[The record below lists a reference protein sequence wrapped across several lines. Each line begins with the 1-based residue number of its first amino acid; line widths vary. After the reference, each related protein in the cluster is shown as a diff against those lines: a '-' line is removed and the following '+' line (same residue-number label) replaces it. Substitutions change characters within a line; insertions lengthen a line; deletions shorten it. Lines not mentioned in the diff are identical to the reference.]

1 MHSTKKRVENEKH
14 VENFVENV
22 ENSNERFFSPFFLWK
37 TRMLKLIYF

>member
-22 ENSNERFFSPFFLWK
+22 ENSNERFFRRFFCGK
-37 TRMLKLIYF
+37 PGC